1 MSELAIAA
9 NIDPLVVCDRRKNG
23 ADRARKLFSEAPL
36 GRAMNDQGHVASTS
50 LLAGDE
56 NCTAFLSSNNQMID
70 LGSLG
75 GNATRA
81 LFCGCFTKTRIAAL

>member
-1 MSELAIAA
+1 
-9 NIDPLVVCDRRKNG
+9 
-23 ADRARKLFSEAPL
+23 
-36 GRAMNDQGHVASTS
+36 MNDQGHVASTS

-56 NCTAFLSSNNQMID
+56 NCTAFLWSNNQMID

-81 LFCGCFTKTRIAAL
+81 LFCGRFTKTRIAAL